1 MKPHLCTTKDENSES
16 GDNDALACKLLR
28 SVGSTSL
35 KITYNHGSEGKLK
48 RRDCSQEVMDHD
60 RVSVVYA
67 YKRHTYVSASL
78 GNRPAYW
85 MILEREEEDNMSIFE
100 FKNPTTAAPTSGMTS
115 VMDHGFRRPGSR

>member
-35 KITYNHGSEGKLK
+35 ITYNHGSEGKLK

-78 GNRPAYW
+78 GNVRV
-85 MILEREEEDNMSIFE
+85 LR
-100 FKNPTTAAPTSGMTS
+100 
-115 VMDHGFRRPGSR
+115 VMDGPGRGMIISQEYFFKMNLAPPCPSAETRILDDLRKRRRR